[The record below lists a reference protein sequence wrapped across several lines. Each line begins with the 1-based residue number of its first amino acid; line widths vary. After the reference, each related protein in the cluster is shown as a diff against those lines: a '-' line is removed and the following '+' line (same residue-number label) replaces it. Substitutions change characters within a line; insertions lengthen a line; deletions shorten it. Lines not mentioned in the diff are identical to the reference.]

1 MREKIKQVAEELLI
15 IHGYHGFRFIDVAD
29 RLGLSRSNIHYHF
42 GSKSAIVEEVVLEY
56 IENTLQTWQQTWAP
70 DESEPYIS
78 LFQKIE
84 GAIEFSH
91 RRYLRFNPTG
101 VGGRPW
107 SLISRMRLERDLLTD
122 KAREALVDYRKSV
135 EGYVITGVSRA
146 IDARELR
153 RATPVKDIAAQLVT
167 IIDTADPIT
176 RDAGRFDR
184 LRQVYSAFARIIE
197 DAYGA

>member
-1 MREKIKQVAEELLI
+1 MREEIKQVAEELLI
-15 IHGYHGFRFIDVAD
+15 IHGYHGFRFIDVAE

-42 GSKSAIVEEVVLEY
+42 GNKSAVVEEVILAY
-56 IENTLQTWQQTWAP
+56 IDKTLLTWQRIWAP
-70 DESEPYIS
+70 ESGPYVS

-84 GAIEFSH
+84 GTIEFSH

-122 KAREALVDYRKSV
+122 KARDALTDYRNTV
-135 EGYVITGVSRA
+135 ERYVIIGVSQA
-146 IDARELR
+146 IEARELR
-153 RATPVKDIAAQLVT
+153 RATPVKDIAGQLVT